1 MKILVVEDEK
11 DLNKI
16 IVKHLLKQD
25 FIVDYAYNGLEA
37 LDFVAYTKYDLII
50 LDIMMPEMDGFEFA
64 KKIRDEENDTPILF
78 LTAKDIIEDRVRGLD
93 LGGDDYLIKPF
104 DFKEL
109 LARIRAIV
117 RRKNGESS
125 NIIRVFDL
133 SVDINKKQVKRG
145 SKLIDLTTKE
155 YQVLEYLLRNKN
167 QILTRENIRDGV
179 WPYDSSAESNVID
192 VLIKN
197 IRKKIDIENSN
208 KLITT
213 KRGLGYGIFDQ

>member
-78 LTAKDIIEDRVRGLD
+78 LTAKDTIEDRVRGLD

-145 SKLIDLTTKE
+145 SKLIDLTAKE

>member
-78 LTAKDIIEDRVRGLD
+78 LTAKDTIEDRVRGLD

-145 SKLIDLTTKE
+145 FKLIDLTAKE

>member
-78 LTAKDIIEDRVRGLD
+78 LTAKDTIEDRVRGLD

-133 SVDINKKQVKRG
+133 IVDINKKQVKRG
-145 SKLIDLTTKE
+145 SKLIDLTAKE

>member
-50 LDIMMPEMDGFEFA
+50 LDIMMPEMDGSEFA

-78 LTAKDIIEDRVRGLD
+78 LTAKDTIEDRVRGLD

>member
-78 LTAKDIIEDRVRGLD
+78 LTAKDTIEDRVRGLD

-197 IRKKIDIENSN
+197 IRKKIDIENS
-208 KLITT
+208 
-213 KRGLGYGIFDQ
+213 KRSCK

>member
-25 FIVDYAYNGLEA
+25 FIVDYAYNGLGA

-78 LTAKDIIEDRVRGLD
+78 LTAKDTIEDRVRGLD

-109 LARIRAIV
+109 IARIRAIV

-145 SKLIDLTTKE
+145 SKLIDLTAKE

>member
-78 LTAKDIIEDRVRGLD
+78 LTAKDTIEDRVRGLD

-145 SKLIDLTTKE
+145 SKIIDLTAKE

>member
-64 KKIRDEENDTPILF
+64 KKIRDEKNDTPILF
-78 LTAKDIIEDRVRGLD
+78 LTAKDTIEDRVRGLD

-145 SKLIDLTTKE
+145 SKLIDLTAKE

>member
-78 LTAKDIIEDRVRGLD
+78 LTAKDTIEDRVRGLD

-133 SVDINKKQVKRG
+133 IVDINKKQVKRG
-145 SKLIDLTTKE
+145 SKLIDLTAKE

-197 IRKKIDIENSN
+197 IRKK
-208 KLITT
+208 
-213 KRGLGYGIFDQ
+213 

>member
-78 LTAKDIIEDRVRGLD
+78 LTAKDTIEDRVRGLD

-145 SKLIDLTTKE
+145 SKLIDLTAKE

-197 IRKKIDIENSN
+197 IRKKIDMENSN

>member
-78 LTAKDIIEDRVRGLD
+78 LTAKDTIEDRVRGLD

-125 NIIRVFDL
+125 NIIRIFDL

-145 SKLIDLTTKE
+145 SKLIDLTAKE

-213 KRGLGYGIFDQ
+213 KRGLGHGIFDQ

>member
-78 LTAKDIIEDRVRGLD
+78 LTAKDTIEDRVRGLD

-125 NIIRVFDL
+125 NIIRIFDL

-145 SKLIDLTTKE
+145 SKLIDLTAKE

>member
-1 MKILVVEDEK
+1 MTLFV
-11 DLNKI
+11 
-16 IVKHLLKQD
+16 KQD
-25 FIVDYAYNGLEA
+25 FIVDYAYKGLEA
-37 LDFVAYTKYDLII
+37 VGLVAYTKYDLII

-78 LTAKDIIEDRVRGLD
+78 LTAKDTIEDRVRGLD

-145 SKLIDLTTKE
+145 SKLIDLTAKE

-197 IRKKIDIENSN
+197 IRKKIDMENSN

>member
-78 LTAKDIIEDRVRGLD
+78 LTAKDTIEDRVRGLD

>member
-78 LTAKDIIEDRVRGLD
+78 LTAKDTIEDRVRGLD

-145 SKLIDLTTKE
+145 SKLIDLTAKE

-167 QILTRENIRDGV
+167 QILPRENIRDGV